1 MTVYRNLLIISCAT
15 DDLTNQILPLITDD
29 KGVLDFSALAPI
41 PDKLTRGVIYKTR
54 EGKYEVSTP
63 KVGLINTITF
73 KNLMEADDYTDFES
87 GRALKR
93 NLNNT
98 VWGDKF
104 LATRV
109 VDYVREY
116 ANTNDAHI
124 GKCAP
129 VLYNLLISLLESVLK
144 EHLQECYRTDCPDEY
159 MDLMCG
165 ARPFNGS
172 DDEKAKYKVST
183 VFNKQTGEY
192 ILHFLT
198 EVKDRKYQ
206 TIDNFKWLQLLDN
219 SFASMSMRLLSSRIP
234 HRLDFPPVLV
244 VPSRAMNPETGLVG
258 GANQPVML
266 RTVGEDT
273 YDYYIT
279 KFDNLDPGLYTEDT
293 KLYNIPQELKT
304 LCVHKPLEAID
315 YWFKEAAHNS
325 TCKNLVSQLKVHYE
339 EINEGTTAIRM
350 LLELS
355 GCETIDE
362 LFTEEHINNP
372 ALKKWWIELVDA
384 MGDQIVT
391 ASGMLRYLGVHVTRV
406 MTSIS
411 ASNLSKFEDG
421 QAVRKEVGGKI
432 LKGVNYTKVDLE
444 FSLVDMKKHFKGW
457 EHNPETS
464 INLTLNELLKEGIV

>member
-1 MTVYRNLLIISCAT
+1 MTVYRNLLIISCST
-15 DDLTNQILPLITDD
+15 DDLNNHVLPLITDD
-29 KGVLDFSALAPI
+29 KGVLDFSSLAPL
-41 PDKLTRGVIYKTR
+41 PNDMTRGVIYKNSK
-54 EGKYEVSTP
+54 GKYAVSTP
-63 KVGLINTITF
+63 KVGLINTLTF
-73 KNLMEADDYTDFES
+73 KGLKEGDDYTDFES

-98 VWGDKF
+98 MWGDRF
-104 LATRV
+104 LSTRI
-109 VDYVREY
+109 VDYVTDY
-116 ANTNDAHI
+116 ANTND
-124 GKCAP
+124 GQLDKCAP
-129 VLYNLLISLLESVLK
+129 VLYNLLVSLLESVLK
-144 EHLQECYRTDCPDEY
+144 EHLQECYRTDSPSDY
-159 MDLMCG
+159 LDLMCG
-165 ARPFNGS
+165 AHPFTGTEGNEGM
-172 DDEKAKYKVST
+172 YKVDV
-183 VFNKQTGEY
+183 VFNSQTSEY

-198 EVKDRKYQ
+198 EVNNREYQ

-219 SFASMSMRLLSSRIP
+219 SFASMSMRLLSSRLP
-234 HRLDFPPVLV
+234 HRLDTPPVLV
-244 VPSRAMNPETGLVG
+244 VPSRAMSPQTGFVG
-258 GANQPVML
+258 GANQPIML
-266 RTVGEDT
+266 RTVSEDT

-279 KFDNLDPGLYTEDT
+279 KFDTVEPGLYLEDV
-293 KLYNIPQELKT
+293 KLYDIPQPLKT

-339 EINEGTTAIRM
+339 EVNEGTTALKM

-406 MTSIS
+406 MTSIA

-432 LKGVNYTKVDLE
+432 LKGVHYTKVDLE
-444 FSLVDMKKHFKGW
+444 FSLVDMKKHLKGW
-457 EHNPETS
+457 KHNPKTS
-464 INLTLNELLKEGIV
+464 INLTLNELLREGIK